1 MVNMQALSSYSR
13 EKDAAIQP
21 ALQAMEDR
29 QLGLTADSY
38 FSERGLFAR
47 FVWPDWP
54 QDLSEK
60 LAAEVRAFRS
70 QYQLLP
76 VDEGSDDWNGVFH
89 GWRSDETSA
98 RAIASAFRKYFGQ
111 RLLWVESQRDIR
123 GRIAAECM
131 IKDLVQAQ
139 PVAPGADSPMHKL
152 MRESLA
158 RREETPISLQLFW
171 KDPMALPPGPMSNTD
186 RELFRASTYE
196 VFAWAGQR
204 VRPIL
209 DALHDKLKRL
219 YGERFRDLYVF
230 GSYARPDAG
239 VELPEDSDLDVAVI
253 LSEFENA
260 YDEIRRFGDI
270 TADLSL
276 EHSLVISVVPVREAD
291 YRERRTNFTRVISEY
306 AIKV

>member
-1 MVNMQALSSYSR
+1 MQALSSYSR
-13 EKDAAIQP
+13 QKDAAIQP
-21 ALQAMEDR
+21 ALHALEDR
-29 QLGLTADSY
+29 PSGLTADSY

-60 LAAEVRAFRS
+60 LAVKVRAFSS
-70 QYQLLP
+70 QHQLLP

-89 GWRSDETSA
+89 GWHSDESSA

-111 RLLWVESQRDIR
+111 RLLWVESERDIR

-131 IKDLVQAQ
+131 VKGLVQAE
-139 PVAPGADSPMHKL
+139 PVAPDSPMHKL
-152 MRESLA
+152 MTESLA
-158 RREETPISLQLFW
+158 RRGEKPISLQLFW
-171 KDPMALPPGPMSNTD
+171 KDSMAVPPGPMSDTD
-186 RELFRASTYE
+186 RELLQASTQE
-196 VFAWAGQR
+196 TFAWAAQR

-270 TADLSL
+270 AADLSL
-276 EHSLVISVVPVREAD
+276 EHGLVISVVPVREAD